1 MAKQTCKELTVTAQE
16 AFYAEDMVK
25 LEVAMTELQERFPG
39 TAQRLRT
46 QFEDIIWE
54 RCMVDEVGEI
64 QL

>member
-1 MAKQTCKELTVTAQE
+1 MAKQTCKQLSITATE

-25 LEVAMTELQERFPG
+25 LEVAVTELQERFPG

-54 RCMVDEVGEI
+54 RCMVDEIGEI
-64 QL
+64 KL